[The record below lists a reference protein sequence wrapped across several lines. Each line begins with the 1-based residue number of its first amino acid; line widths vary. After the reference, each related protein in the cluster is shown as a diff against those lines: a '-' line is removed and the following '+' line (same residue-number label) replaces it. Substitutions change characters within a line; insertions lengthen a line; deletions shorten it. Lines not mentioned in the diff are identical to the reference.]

1 MQKGFTIV
9 EILIVI
15 VVIGI
20 LASIGLVSY
29 NGYQNRAN
37 DTAVLA
43 DLDSIAGQLESYRTS
58 MTNDNTAHEFPRT
71 KAILDTLDIK
81 ASKKSYDV
89 GINYN
94 MIYCITNSG
103 ADAYQGFELIA
114 RSKSGKIYTMT
125 EDGLEDNT
133 LTVSDMTSTLCTTLG
148 MGLVSNGMYNPDTWQ
163 TWVQTS

>member
-58 MTNDNTAHEFPRT
+58 ITNDNTAHEFPRT
-71 KAILDTLDIK
+71 KEILETLDIK
-81 ASKKSYDV
+81 AAKKSYDV
-89 GINYN
+89 SINYN
-94 MIYCITNSG
+94 MTYCIANSG
-103 ADAYQGFELIA
+103 ANAYQAFELIA

-125 EDGLEDNT
+125 EDGLKDNT
-133 LTVSDMTSTLCTTLG
+133 LTVGDMTSTLCTTLG